1 MENPNETKAER
12 FVRLAEPRVSHACK
26 AISLIGHLA
35 ASSYE
40 YTEEQVDAMFK
51 AMEDELATQRT
62 KFKKKKDTKFSF

>member
-12 FVRLAEPRVSHACK
+12 FVRLAEPRVSRACK
-26 AISLIGHLA
+26 AISMIGHLA

-51 AMEDELATQRT
+51 AMEYELATQRA